1 MILDTHT
8 LLWVDRNDLKFGATS
23 RLQIEVAWRAGL
35 LAVRAISFWEAAML
49 AERDRISL
57 PTSPER
63 WRANWLRA
71 GLVEFPIDGWIA
83 LQSCQLANFHRDPA
97 DRFIVATA
105 LDRNLP
111 LMTADKKILEWEGTL
126 NRLDASE

>member
-8 LLWVDRNDLKFGATS
+8 LLWVDRNDSKLGATA
-23 RLQIEVAWRAGL
+23 RLQIEAAWRAGL
-35 LAVRAISFWEAAML
+35 LVVSAISFWEAAML
-49 AERDRISL
+49 AERNRISL

-71 GLVEFPIDGWIA
+71 GLVEIPIDGWIA
-83 LQSCQLANFHRDPA
+83 LQSCQLTHFHRDSA
-97 DRFIVATA
+97 DRFIVVTA

-111 LMTADKKILEWEGTL
+111 LLTAYKKILEWEGTL

>member
-8 LLWVDRNDLKFGATS
+8 LLWVDHNDPKLAAMA

-35 LAVRAISFWEAAML
+35 LAVSAISFWEATML

-63 WRANWLRA
+63 WCVN
-71 GLVEFPIDGWIA
+71 
-83 LQSCQLANFHRDPA
+83 
-97 DRFIVATA
+97 
-105 LDRNLP
+105 
-111 LMTADKKILEWEGTL
+111 
-126 NRLDASE
+126 